1 MFARVPVVTFAV
13 LVLVVPA
20 LALIAAPA
28 DEPVAL
34 AAFGVLAAALVFA
47 LITLR
52 STQRLPL
59 LVARCG
65 PPPSAQRRRR
75 GSFLRQSNPD
85 TAGRP
90 RPRAPGSAAR

>member
-1 MFARVPVVTFAV
+1 MCTRVQLTTFAV
-13 LVLVVPA
+13 FAFVLPA

-28 DEPVAL
+28 HEP
-34 AAFGVLAAALVFA
+34 AAFAVIGAMAASVVFA
-47 LITLR
+47 LISLR
-52 STQRLPL
+52 STTRLPL
-59 LVARCG
+59 LVARSG

-90 RPRAPGSAAR
+90 RPRAPGSAAA

>member
-1 MFARVPVVTFAV
+1 MFTRAQLTAYAV
-13 LVLVVPA
+13 LASVLPA
-20 LALIAAPA
+20 LTLLALPDKPIYLAVVGF
-28 DEPVAL
+28 VATSL
-34 AAFGVLAAALVFA
+34 LLTLVSLQA
-47 LITLR
+47 TRLR
-52 STQRLPL
+52 PI

-90 RPRAPGSAAR
+90 RPRAPGIGRA